1 MKPQKN
7 KLRRNGL
14 LSLSSLLVMAAL
26 FVGLSFLCGG
36 FSKVPILIV
45 FLLTSVWSLFTLR
58 GLPLERRVAVF
69 SHGASQENLLMMVWI
84 FILAGSFASTA
95 KAMGAV
101 EATVSLTM
109 QALPSSLLLPG
120 IFLAACFVSLSVGTS
135 VGTVVALVPIGTAI
149 ASAGGMS
156 NAVITAAIVGG
167 AFFGD
172 NLSFISDTTVVATR
186 TQGCRMQ
193 DKFRTN
199 FLIALPPALLT
210 LIIYT
215 FMARESA
222 APVSLPES
230 NIWLVLPYIGVL
242 VAAIAGMNVMA
253 VLLLG
258 LLLAGGLGLLTGALT
273 LQTWFDAICSG
284 IGGMGELIIVSLL
297 AGGLFSVI
305 RKGGG
310 ITWLIR
316 RLTRRVSTPK
326 GAMFATALL
335 VSLTNLC
342 TANNT
347 VAILSVGNI
356 AHDISERFSILPR
369 RMASLL
375 DTFSCVVQG
384 IIPYGAQL
392 LMAGG
397 LAGLAPT
404 EIVPCLF
411 YPMLLG
417 ISSIVTILLVRTEK
431 SAVPDRV
438 SQS

>member
-1 MKPQKN
+1 MKPRKN
-7 KLRRNGL
+7 TLRRNGL
-14 LSLSSLLVMAAL
+14 LSLSPLLVMALL

-45 FLLTSVWSLFTLR
+45 FILTAVWSLLTLR

-69 SHGASQENLLMMVWI
+69 SHGAGQENLLMMVWI
-84 FILAGSFASTA
+84 FILAGAFASTA
-95 KAMGAV
+95 RAMGAV
-101 EATVSLTM
+101 DATVALTM
-109 QALPSSLLLPG
+109 RWFPQSLLLPG
-120 IFLAACFVSLSVGTS
+120 IFLSACFISLSVGTS

-156 NAVITAAIVGG
+156 NAVLTAAIVGG

-193 DKFRTN
+193 EKFQTN
-199 FLIALPPALLT
+199 FLIALPSALLT
-210 LIIYT
+210 LIIYA
-215 FMARESA
+215 FMGHDVESD
-222 APVSLPES
+222 VLLPDS
-230 NIWLVLPYIGVL
+230 NGWLVLPYVGVL
-242 VAAIAGMNVMA
+242 VAALAGMNVMA

-258 LLLAGGLGLLTGALT
+258 LLLAGGMGLATGALT
-273 LQTWFDAICSG
+273 LQGWFDAICSG

-310 ITWLIR
+310 IIWLIR
-316 RLTRRVSTPK
+316 RLTLRVSSPR
-326 GAMFATALL
+326 GAMLATALL

-356 AHDISERFSILPR
+356 AHDIAERFSIKPR

-397 LAGLAPT
+397 LAALAPT
-404 EIVPCLF
+404 EIMPWLF
-411 YPMLLG
+411 YPMLLCV
-417 ISSIVTILLVRTEK
+417 SSLIAIFITGGK
-431 SAVPDRV
+431 KA
-438 SQS
+438 